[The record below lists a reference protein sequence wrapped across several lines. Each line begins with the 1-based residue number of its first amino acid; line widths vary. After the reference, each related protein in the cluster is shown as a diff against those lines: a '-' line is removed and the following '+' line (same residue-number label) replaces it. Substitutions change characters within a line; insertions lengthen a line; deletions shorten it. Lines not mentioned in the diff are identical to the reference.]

1 MKKKL
6 AIMYN
11 IRAPVVIEIRETVNP
26 SHLPKNIPDIINKGD
41 PKPKRTIQNIE
52 KKKNKLNL
60 YKGCHL

>member
-41 PKPKRTIQNIE
+41 PKPKSTIQNIE
-52 KKKNKLNL
+52 KKKK
-60 YKGCHL
+60 

>member
-26 SHLPKNIPDIINKGD
+26 SHLPKNIPDIINKE
-41 PKPKRTIQNIE
+41 IQNLKERSKILKKE
-52 KKKNKLNL
+52 KIN
-60 YKGCHL
+60 